1 MKGSLKL
8 RRQTFIMMR
17 LFTSIILICLS
28 CTIRS
33 IGQIIHIPDDYPTIQ
48 QGIDAAASGDTVLV
62 SPGFYQENL
71 QFNGTNITLASH
83 FIIANDTSFINST
96 ILDGNHNSSVIRI
109 TADEDSTT
117 RISGFCITNGG
128 NIVSGG
134 GIYISNADPVLDHLH
149 VIENKALNGA
159 GIYLDSSYAKIEYCN
174 VCNNSTEIINLMEGQ
189 GGAGI
194 CISNSGSY
202 VWILNTDICH
212 NSTTSSGGG
221 ILNFGHLSLSKVNII
236 GNDAYSGGGLSLG
249 NSYIWMDPVA
259 RCNIYSNRAGTGSDV
274 YSEAHSAEI
283 VVDTFTVMEPSQLQA
298 YRRDNF
304 TFDILNAR
312 FSKVDYDL
320 YVSPDGDDSNSGQ
333 SPGDPLKTIH
343 FAQTILDPSH
353 DDQRN
358 IFLLDGVYNLNTNG
372 ELFPVHLMDYTH
384 LIGTADSL
392 VILDADSSGRV
403 LQIMHNDTNH
413 VSGLTLKG
421 GWDKIGAGLYVTYS
435 DPCLEHLIITGNS
448 ASRIISK
455 RGGGIFFDAS
465 HAYTD
470 DIKVINNS
478 AETKGGGIYAQA
490 QGLVIQNSQVSG
502 NICTDEGGGIFV
514 ASDLILDHVTIDGNM
529 AFEGGG
535 IYYDNYIHVF
545 DSKVLSNTATLS
557 GGGIYSTGSIHSQ
570 ADLHGTT
577 IAYNHADGAGGGIYW
592 YFNNNNI
599 FDSIDR
605 CNIYMNTGGMGSD
618 LYSWHPVH
626 VVVDTFT
633 VLNPTDYHAEFNE
646 LFTFD
651 ILNEKLDQIDSDVY
665 VSSNGDDNN
674 SGLTPDDPFKTIYR
688 AYMGLRADKDHQNTV
703 HLANGEYSSSSNG
716 EFFPVRI
723 VNYSSLEG
731 ESRENTII
739 DAEERTSVMGLY
751 YDTAVNLRNFTITGG
766 YGGPYSGGGLF
777 CWYSPMNMD
786 NLKIVENVGGGDGGG
801 ICIGASDQSILSNLI
816 IEKNESG
823 GKGGGISSEYSQLV
837 LNNLDIK
844 DNIAL
849 DGGGMYLSMSSDTL
863 TLQMENVRVV
873 SNEASNQGGGI
884 FMGWNKNTTITNSV
898 IDSNSAFKGGGIYMA
913 SSTAMVKNSLITNN
927 SAIQG
932 GGGII
937 IYYDYLQS
945 PELESGFYNV
955 TLANNDNVGL
965 YCYSAGVN
973 LVNSLFWDNS
983 GQGQI
988 YFYGFD
994 THDDTL
1000 SIKNSDIEGGINGI
1014 EVIGG
1019 AEFRWLTGN
1028 IDLDPV
1034 FLGDGSYP
1042 YALSDVSPCIDAG
1055 TIDTTGL
1062 NLPFNDLIG
1071 NTRIWDGDGD
1081 GSFIVDMGPYEYG
1094 APVAVNEHGG
1104 LYRQDNADYLIYPNP
1119 ASEHIVVHRGD
1130 INSTTQIEIYNSLG
1144 QLTYS
1149 SAIPNGQEQCII
1161 PSGGLIPGLY
1171 TIKLVNDE
1179 GRFFTGKVLISE

>member
-1 MKGSLKL
+1 
-8 RRQTFIMMR
+8 MR
-17 LFTSIILICLS
+17 LFTSILLICLA

-33 IGQIIHIPDDYPTIQ
+33 IGQIINIPDDYPSIQ
-48 QGIDAAASGDTVLV
+48 LGIDAAEEGDTVLV

-117 RISGFCITNGG
+117 RISGFRITNGG
-128 NIVSGG
+128 NIVAGG

-149 VIENKALNGA
+149 IIENKALSGA

-174 VCNNSTEIINLMEGQ
+174 VCNNTTEIINLMDGQ
-189 GGAGI
+189 GGGGI
-194 CISNSGSY
+194 CISNSGSH
-202 VWILNTDICH
+202 VSIVQTDICH

-236 GNDAYSGGGLSLG
+236 GNDAYSGGGLSTNNG
-249 NSYIWMDPVA
+249 YIWMDPDD
-259 RCNIYSNRAGTGSDV
+259 RCNIYSNRGGTGSDV
-274 YSEAHSAEI
+274 FGQAITVEI
-283 VVDTFTVMEPSQLQA
+283 VVDTFTVMEPSELQA
-298 YRRDNF
+298 YRREYF
-304 TFDILNAR
+304 TFDILNAK
-312 FSKVDYDL
+312 FTKVDYDL

-333 SPGDPLKTIH
+333 SPGDPLQTIH
-343 FAQTILDPSH
+343 FAQTILDPSY

-358 IFLLDGVYNLNTNG
+358 IFLLDGVYSLNTNG

-403 LQIMHNDTNH
+403 LQIMNNDTNH
-413 VSGLTLKG
+413 VSGLTLTG

-470 DIKVINNS
+470 DIKVFNNS

-490 QGLVIQNSQVSG
+490 QGLVIHNSQVSG
-502 NICTDEGGGIFV
+502 NICTDEGGGIYV
-514 ASDLILDHVTIDGNM
+514 ASDLILDHVTIDGNR

-545 DSKVLSNTATLS
+545 DSKILSNTATRS

-577 IAYNHADGAGGGIYW
+577 IACNHADGAGGGIYW
-592 YFNNNNI
+592 YFNINNI
-599 FDSIDR
+599 FDSINR

-618 LYSWHPVH
+618 LYSWDPVH

-633 VLNPTDYHAEFNE
+633 VLYPTDYHAEFNE
-646 LFTFD
+646 YFTFD
-651 ILNEKLDQIDSDVY
+651 ILNGKLDQIDSDVY
-665 VSSNGDDNN
+665 VSTNGDDNN

-703 HLANGEYSSSSNG
+703 HLSNGLYSHSTNG
-716 EFFPVRI
+716 EFFPVYT

-739 DAEERTSVMGLY
+739 DAEERASVMELY

-766 YGGPYSGGGLF
+766 NGGSYSAGGLF
-777 CWYSPMNMD
+777 CWYSRMNMD

-801 ICIGASDQSILSNLI
+801 IQIGSSDQSILSNSI
-816 IEKNESG
+816 IEDNISG
-823 GKGGGISSEYSQLV
+823 EQGGGISIQHSQLF
-837 LNNLDIK
+837 LNNLDIRYNK
-844 DNIAL
+844 AL
-849 DGGGMYLSMSSDTL
+849 DGGGMYLDMSTDTG
-863 TLQMENVRVV
+863 TIQMEKIRVV
-873 SNEASNQGGGI
+873 SNQASNQGGGI
-884 FMGWNKNTTITNSV
+884 FMGWNKNTAITSSV
-898 IDSNSAFKGGGIYMA
+898 IDSNIALKGGGIYMT
-913 SSTAMVKNSLITNN
+913 SGTAMVKNSLVTNN

-932 GGGII
+932 GGGIV
-937 IYYDYLQS
+937 IYNDYYPS

-955 TLANNDNVGL
+955 TFANNENMGL
-965 YCYSAGVN
+965 YSYSAGVN
-973 LVNSLFWDNS
+973 LVNSIFWDNS
-983 GQGQI
+983 GQNQI
-988 YFYGFD
+988 YFYDFD
-994 THDDTL
+994 NHDDTL
-1000 SIKNSDIEGGINGI
+1000 SVKNTDIEGGINGI
-1014 EVIGG
+1014 EIVGG
-1019 AEFRWLTGN
+1019 SILNWLPGN
-1028 IDLDPV
+1028 IGLDPD
-1034 FLGDGSYP
+1034 FLGVGSDP
-1042 YALSDVSPCIDAG
+1042 FAIDWESPCIDAG
-1055 TIDTTGL
+1055 TTDTTGL
-1062 NLPFNDLIG
+1062 NLPYNDLIG
-1071 NTRIWDGDGD
+1071 NTRIWDGDGN

-1094 APVAVNEHGG
+1094 APVDVPDNEQLTAH
-1104 LYRQDNADYLIYPNP
+1104 DHSDYLIYPNP
-1119 ASEHIVVHRGD
+1119 ANDHLVVLRKDTHSAAY
-1130 INSTTQIEIYNSLG
+1130 IKIHNSTG

-1149 SAIPNGQEQCII
+1149 SVIPKGQEQYII
-1161 PSGGLIPGLY
+1161 PLDGLIPGFY
-1171 TIKLVNDE
+1171 TITSSDDE
-1179 GRFFTGKVLISE
+1179 GRFFTGKVIISE